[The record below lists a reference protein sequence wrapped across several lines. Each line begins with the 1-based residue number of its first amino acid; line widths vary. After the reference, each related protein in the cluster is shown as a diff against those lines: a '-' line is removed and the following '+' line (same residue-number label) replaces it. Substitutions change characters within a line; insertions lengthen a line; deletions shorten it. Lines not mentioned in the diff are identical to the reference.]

1 MPVLLSVETGG
12 RVLLMGDQGPHDGK
26 AQVRV
31 LAPSGSSRIELLVD
45 GCRTTTVNQDAASTL
60 ISLSQGRHFV
70 YARVSKVVGGVYHQ
84 AWTSPVYLGQ

>member
-45 GCRTTTVNQDAASTL
+45 GCRTTTVNQDAPGCGEHPHHL
-60 ISLSQGRHFV
+60 
-70 YARVSKVVGGVYHQ
+70 VSGPAFCLRY
-84 AWTSPVYLGQ
+84 